1 MKIILKT
8 ILFWVLI
15 TSSVVF
21 AELAKVQVNGFD
33 IEYEM
38 AGSGKHTV
46 LLEAGGSA
54 GLSDWDPIYKA
65 ITKHAKVI
73 RYSRIGN
80 GGSAQIKK
88 NYSSEE
94 YAAEASLLLKAL
106 KIEEPVIYVAHSY
119 GAYIARVFAAS

>member
-1 MKIILKT
+1 MKIKLKT

-54 GLSDWDPIYKA
+54 GLSDWDPIYKT

-94 YAAEASLLLKAL
+94 YAAEALLLLKAL

>member
-1 MKIILKT
+1 
-8 ILFWVLI
+8 
-15 TSSVVF
+15 VF

-38 AGSGKHTV
+38 AGSDKHTV

-94 YAAEASLLLKAL
+94 YAAEALLLLKAL

>member
-1 MKIILKT
+1 MKIKLKT

-94 YAAEASLLLKAL
+94 YAAEALLLLKAL

>member
-80 GGSAQIKK
+80 GGSALIKK

>member
-1 MKIILKT
+1 MKLILKT

-54 GLSDWDPIYKA
+54 GLSDWEPIYKA